1 MYTYSEGRER
11 EGGRKAQVCVF
22 AKNKTKHLV
31 FGFIL
36 VLLLKPGRTVLLSR
50 TVSIR
55 VYLQEISLALSLIRV
70 LPCEYSKRDPF
81 PISFVSR
88 KALWVVTF

>member
-22 AKNKTKHLV
+22 AKNKTKHWV

-36 VLLLKPGRTVLLSR
+36 VLPLKPGR